1 MIFCLGEKLTFYK
14 DRAALAFYG
23 IGYPFFWRIVSLIRF

>member
-14 DRAALAFYG
+14 DRAAFAFYG
-23 IGYPFFWRIVSLIRF
+23 IGYPFFAFK